1 MELVKKSRGEVIMTK
16 LEQLRRQKNISQSKL
31 GLAIGV
37 NPNIISQIERGWR
50 KPYPKLLQSLAAY
63 FGVPIEE
70 IANPDGSLKEMDNKT
85 A

>member
-1 MELVKKSRGEVIMTK
+1 MSR
-16 LEQLRRQKNISQSKL
+16 LEQLRRQKGLSQSKL

-50 KPYPKLLQSLAAY
+50 KPYPKLLQSLSSY

-70 IANPDGSLKEMDNKT
+70 IANPDGTLKEVDSKT

>member
-1 MELVKKSRGEVIMTK
+1 MMTK
-16 LEQLRRQKNISQSKL
+16 LEQLRKERNLSQSKL
-31 GLAIGV
+31 GFAIGI
-37 NPNIISQIERGWR
+37 NPNLISQIERGWR

-70 IANPDGSLKEMDNKT
+70 IANPDGTLKEVDSKT

>member
-1 MELVKKSRGEVIMTK
+1 MTK
-16 LEQLRRQKNISQSKL
+16 VEFLRRQKGLSQTQL
-31 GLAIGV
+31 GFAIGI
-37 NPNIISQIERGWR
+37 NPNLISQIERGWR

-70 IANPDGSLKEMDNKT
+70 IANPDGTLKEMDSKT

>member
-1 MELVKKSRGEVIMTK
+1 MTV
-16 LEQLRRQKNISQSKL
+16 LEKIRKNKGLSQSKL

-37 NPNIISQIERGWR
+37 NPNLISQIERGWR

-70 IANPDGSLKEMDNKT
+70 IANPDGSLKEVDSKT

>member
-1 MELVKKSRGEVIMTK
+1 MTV
-16 LEQLRRQKNISQSKL
+16 LEKIRKDKGLSQSKL

-37 NPNIISQIERGWR
+37 NPNILSQIERGWR

-63 FGVPIEE
+63 FGISVEE
-70 IANPDGSLKEMDNKT
+70 IANPDGTLKKVNDQI

>member
-1 MELVKKSRGEVIMTK
+1 MTK

>member
-1 MELVKKSRGEVIMTK
+1 MMTK

-31 GLAIGV
+31 GLAIGI
-37 NPNIISQIERGWR
+37 NPNLISQIERGWR

-70 IANPDGSLKEMDNKT
+70 LANTDGTLKEVDSKT